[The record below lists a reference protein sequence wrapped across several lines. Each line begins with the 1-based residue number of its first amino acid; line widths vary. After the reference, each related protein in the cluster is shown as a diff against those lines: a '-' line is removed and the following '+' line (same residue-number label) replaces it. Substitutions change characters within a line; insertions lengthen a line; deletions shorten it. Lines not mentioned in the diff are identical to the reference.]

1 MTTRRSHGVTG
12 RSAEAGDTSQKI
24 SYVFRALPRGPN
36 RSPSPSRPHGAPAPR
51 PDRLH
56 IAKLRPWHAVPR
68 PKMATCSAGTPD
80 ARRSHRPPHP
90 PPPCPRAVPYR
101 ACAIPHRCTS
111 AKDDPTSTDRA
122 STSWCHRPEA
132 GDTSQKISYVFRAL
146 PHAPHRSPSTSSPH
160 GTSAPRPDRLHVAKL
175 RT

>member
-1 MTTRRSHGVTG
+1 MVISWCHRP
-12 RSAEAGDTSQKI
+12 EAGDTSQKI
-24 SYVFRALPRGPN
+24 SYVFSERSRAPN
-36 RSPSPSRPHGAPAPR
+36 RSPSATRAHATSTPR

-56 IAKLRPWHAVPR
+56 VAKLRPWHAVPR

-80 ARRSHRPPHP
+80 ARRTHRPPHP

-132 GDTSQKISYVFRAL
+132 GDTSQKISYVFCAR
-146 PHAPHRSPSTSSPH
+146 PHAPNRSAFASRPL
-160 GTSAPRPDRLHVAKL
+160 GTSVPRPDRLHIAKL
-175 RT
+175 RP